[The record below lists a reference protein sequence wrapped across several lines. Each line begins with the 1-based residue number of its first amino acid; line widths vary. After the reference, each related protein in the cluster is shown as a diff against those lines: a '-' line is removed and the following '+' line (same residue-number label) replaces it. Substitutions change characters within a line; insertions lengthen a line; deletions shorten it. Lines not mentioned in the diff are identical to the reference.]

1 MADYKSRVSR
11 GLYGKE
17 QNIKK
22 ENKNEVSHTS
32 PACHRGQVSPRCCT
46 LARALEAGAL
56 HQQKCQCVW
65 SEGRT
70 VRGQA
75 ERQANVHDSGRLSR
89 QDSLKKANRG
99 ARHLL
104 TVLTCFLSRKQMQV
118 HTREAIKRKALIP
131 ICNCFSI
138 STSLLH
144 RAEVRQHFISS
155 VESLAISPYL
165 FLSLFSVRTCMRLRV
180 YVSVRLSLSLSPFCT
195 PLRVANRERELLGPA
210 RAGNRKPRENG
221 LFTAAYRKQTITPPR
236 SGIRSRRESA

>member
-22 ENKNEVSHTS
+22 GNKNEVSHTS

-75 ERQANVHDSGRLSR
+75 DVHDSGRLSR

-155 VESLAISPYL
+155 VESLAIST
-165 FLSLFSVRTCMRLRV
+165 V
-180 YVSVRLSLSLSPFCT
+180 SLSLPF
-195 PLRVANRERELLGPA
+195 LR
-210 RAGNRKPRENG
+210 
-221 LFTAAYRKQTITPPR
+221 AYVYAFACIC
-236 SGIRSRRESA
+236 IRPSVSLSFSVLHSASRRESRARITGPRARGEPKTERERAFYCRLS

>member
-11 GLYGKE
+11 GLHGKE
-17 QNIKK
+17 KNIKK
-22 ENKNEVSHTS
+22 GNKNEVSHTS

-56 HQQKCQCVW
+56 HQQKCQYVW

-70 VRGQA
+70 VRGKLSDKRTSTIVA
-75 ERQANVHDSGRLSR
+75 VWSR

-144 RAEVRQHFISS
+144 RAEVRQRFISS
-155 VESLAISPYL
+155 VESLANIT
-165 FLSLFSVRTCMRLRV
+165 V
-180 YVSVRLSLSLSPFCT
+180 SLSLPF
-195 PLRVANRERELLGPA
+195 LRAYVYAFACICIRPSVSLSFSVLHSASRRESRARLLGPA
-210 RAGNRKPRENG
+210 RAGNRKPREKRAFYCR
-221 LFTAAYRKQTITPPR
+221 L
-236 SGIRSRRESA
+236 S

>member
-1 MADYKSRVSR
+1 MGKRKIQRKETKTKFLIQVRLVIGGRYPRAD
-11 GLYGKE
+11 
-17 QNIKK
+17 
-22 ENKNEVSHTS
+22 
-32 PACHRGQVSPRCCT
+32 CT

-155 VESLAISPYL
+155 VESLAISPCL
-165 FLSLFSVRTCMRLRV
+165 FLSLFCVRTCMRLRV

-195 PLRVANRERELLGPA
+195 PLRVANRERDHWAPRARGTENREKTGFLLPLIVNK
-210 RAGNRKPRENG
+210 R
-221 LFTAAYRKQTITPPR
+221 
-236 SGIRSRRESA
+236 

>member
-1 MADYKSRVSR
+1 MARK
-11 GLYGKE
+11 
-17 QNIKK
+17 
-22 ENKNEVSHTS
+22 
-32 PACHRGQVSPRCCT
+32 
-46 LARALEAGAL
+46 
-56 HQQKCQCVW
+56 
-65 SEGRT
+65 
-70 VRGQA
+70 A

-165 FLSLFSVRTCMRLRV
+165 FLSLFFFACVRVCVCVYTYPSVC
-180 YVSVRLSLSLSPFCT
+180 LSLFRRFA
-195 PLRVANRERELLGPA
+195 LRFASRIASAITGPRSARGTENRERTGFLLPLIVNK
-210 RAGNRKPRENG
+210 R
-221 LFTAAYRKQTITPPR
+221 
-236 SGIRSRRESA
+236 

>member
-11 GLYGKE
+11 GLHGKE
-17 QNIKK
+17 KSIKK
-22 ENKNEVSHTS
+22 GNKNEVSHTS

-155 VESLAISPYL
+155 VESLAISPYIS
-165 FLSLFSVRTCMRLRV
+165 FSPFFACVRVCVCVYMYPSVCLSLFRRFALRFASRIASAN
-180 YVSVRLSLSLSPFCT
+180 YWAPRARGT
-195 PLRVANRERELLGPA
+195 ENRERTGFLLPLIVNK
-210 RAGNRKPRENG
+210 R
-221 LFTAAYRKQTITPPR
+221 
-236 SGIRSRRESA
+236 